1 MRGLG
6 IWDAGKRRRGCD
18 KHDPKFMA
26 VGRNL
31 QGLDLGVSALL

>member
-1 MRGLG
+1 MGCREEEG
-6 IWDAGKRRRGCD
+6 GCD

-31 QGLDLGVSALL
+31 QGLGVGVSALL